1 MKSRL
6 STLLLLAATVA
17 GCRGQIS
24 SEPPIHLNPNMDS
37 QPRYD
42 AQAESAFFSDHRTM
56 RPPVAGTV
64 PVGML
69 REDDAMYQGKNG
81 DGSFVKLMP
90 MTVSRELLDRGEQQ
104 YDIYCAPC
112 HSPIGDGLG
121 MAAQRG
127 KIIGIP
133 SYTEQR
139 LLDAE
144 DGYLFDVIT
153 HGKNRMSGYAYQ
165 IQPEDRWA
173 IVAYVRTIQFTRR
186 ATQDV
191 APPAQ
196 PGGVQ

>member
-6 STLLLLAATVA
+6 STLLFLAATVA

-42 AQAESAFFSDHRTM
+42 AQAESAFFADHRTM
-56 RPPVAGTV
+56 RPPVPGTV
-64 PVGML
+64 AVGML
-69 REDDAMYQGKNG
+69 REDDALYQGKNA

-90 MTVSRELLDRGEQQ
+90 VTVSRELLDRGEKE
-104 YDIYCAPC
+104 YNIYCAPC
-112 HSPIGDGLG
+112 HSPVGDGQG

-133 SYTEQR
+133 SYAEQR
-139 LLDAE
+139 LVDAE

-165 IQPEDRWA
+165 VQPEDRWA
-173 IVAYVRTIQFTRR
+173 IVAYVRTIQHSRQTS
-186 ATQDV
+186 QDM